1 MKEIPTLDQTFDEI
15 AGLLA
20 GAFQR
25 YRKIQRVPVDRGPAD
40 SVNRELA
47 MSGGQSVHGG
57 GQRQ

>member
-20 GAFQR
+20 DAYQR
-25 YRKIQRVPVDRGPAD
+25 YRKIQRVPVDQLPD

-47 MSGGQSVHGG
+47 MLGGPSVHGG